1 MRRVAV
7 LIAAAAICAAAQV
20 RTVTLR
26 EAVDLAAKQNPDVAL
41 AGLDERKAGQAVRV
55 ARDPFVPKV
64 PAGSGLAYSSGIPL
78 SIAGATPS
86 IVQAQAS
93 QFILNRQQTYL
104 VAQARENER
113 GAAISTAAR
122 REQAALRAAQAYL
135 DAERARRMEETAARQ
150 VARLERLLEIVR
162 LRVAEGRELPIEEKK
177 AALNLARARQR
188 WQSVES
194 ERRYAEDSLGV
205 LLGLDPAHPVR
216 VAMEDRPAPRLPED
230 EDAAA
235 GLAIDNSRETR
246 QIESALAAK
255 GFEIRAQQAARLPRV
270 DLVAGYALL
279 GRFNNYEDFFRKF
292 QRHNGQIGVSFQIP
306 LLAGPAIGA
315 QRFQAESDAARL
327 RLELRSARD
336 RITVEARRLY
346 QQVRQAESARE
357 IARLE
362 LEVARDQVS
371 VLLAQMDEGR
381 ASLRQVEEA
390 RLAEDDKWLAL
401 LDGDY
406 NVELARLNLLHHTG
420 QLLAALR

>member
-7 LIAAAAICAAAQV
+7 LIAAAAMCAAAQV

-64 PAGSGLAYSSGIPL
+64 TAGSGLAYSSGIPL

-162 LRVAEGRELPIEEKK
+162 LRVSEGRELPIEEKK

-188 WQSVES
+188 RQSLES
-194 ERRYAEDSLGV
+194 DRRYAEDSLGV
-205 LLGLDPAHPVR
+205 LLGLDPAQPVR
-216 VAMEDRPAPRLPED
+216 VAMEDRPALGLPED
-230 EDAAA
+230 EAAA
-235 GLAIDNSRETR
+235 VNQAIANSRETR

-306 LLAGPAIGA
+306 LLAGPAIDA

-346 QQVRQAESARE
+346 QQVRQAESARD

-406 NVELARLNLLHHTG
+406 NLELARLNLLHHTG